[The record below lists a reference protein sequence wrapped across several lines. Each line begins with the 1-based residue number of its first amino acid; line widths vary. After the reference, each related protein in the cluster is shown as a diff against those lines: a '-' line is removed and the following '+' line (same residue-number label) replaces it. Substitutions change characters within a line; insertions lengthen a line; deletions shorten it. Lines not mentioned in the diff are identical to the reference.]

1 MGINCLTAGTQQN
14 VEFVLPLNLGWK
26 HQFLIWSVQPI
37 PFSINWFTELALIRG
52 QMTPWKWSGQKAPV
66 QAPALLLYWVHCY
79 ISGHSD
85 RLPCQTPYPEPPK
98 PSLNHNRVFVTLF
111 SRRSLGYSHWM
122 LKKSAVNSFFK
133 KTGSW
138 APLQRST
145 SMLGRQCAFLKDS
158 LLRGPR
164 AFFSRGTLWEVV
176 SDTHWALSRVPPV
189 WSPNFQNSCSL
200 LSRHPLAS
208 LQICIARTIVVPSR
222 VLLCFLNL
230 LPLGN
235 CGWGNYFDAML
246 WTRK

>member
-1 MGINCLTAGTQQN
+1 MN
-14 VEFVLPLNLGWK
+14 LPN
-26 HQFLIWSVQPI
+26 
-37 PFSINWFTELALIRG
+37 
-52 QMTPWKWSGQKAPV
+52 
-66 QAPALLLYWVHCY
+66 PASTTTGYLW
-79 ISGHSD
+79 
-85 RLPCQTPYPEPPK
+85 PYFPGD
-98 PSLNHNRVFVTLF
+98 H
-111 SRRSLGYSHWM
+111 LGYSHWM

-133 KTGSW
+133 KAGSR

-145 SMLGRQCAFLKDS
+145 SMLGRQFAFLKDS
-158 LLRGPR
+158 LLRGTR

-200 LSRHPLAS
+200 LSRHPHAS

-235 CGWGNYFDAML
+235 CGWENYFDAML